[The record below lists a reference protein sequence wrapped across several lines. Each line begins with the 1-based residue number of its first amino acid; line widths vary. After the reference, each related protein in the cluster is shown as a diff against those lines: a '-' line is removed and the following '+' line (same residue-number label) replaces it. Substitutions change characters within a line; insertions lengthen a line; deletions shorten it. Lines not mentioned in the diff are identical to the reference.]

1 MAVPVSRERIFHPGE
16 VALQTEAGVAERMAR
31 VGPQAIRDHMPEQ
44 HRQFF
49 ALLPFVVVGSI
60 DAQGQPAASLLAA
73 PPGFAASPQPEL
85 LRVDALPLA
94 GDPLES
100 NLLPGAPLG
109 LLGIEAQTRRRNRVN
124 GDVVER
130 DSRGFT
136 VRVGQSFG
144 NCPKYIHPR
153 EALFVGAP
161 AAGAARVAERL
172 EQRQRALIE
181 RADTFYIASA
191 HPGAA
196 RHEQGAHGVDV
207 SHRGGPP
214 GFVAF
219 TDDDTFV
226 ISDYRGNNLYM
237 TLGNLR
243 LEPRAGLLFQDFERG
258 DLLQIEARTELV
270 VGRHPLAGPDDS
282 GRLLR
287 FHVERARWFARASA
301 LRFSAEEAE

>member
-1 MAVPVSRERIFHPGE
+1 MDATATRQRSFHAGE

-31 VGPQAIRDHMPEQ
+31 VAPQAIRDHMPDQ
-44 HRQFF
+44 HRHFF
-49 ALLPFVVVGSI
+49 ELLPFVIVGSI
-60 DAQGQPAASLLAA
+60 DSRGQPTASLLAA
-73 PPGFAASPQPEL
+73 PPGFASSPEPQL
-85 LRVDALPLA
+85 LRVEALPLA

-100 NLLPGAPLG
+100 NLGSGAPLG
-109 LLGIEAQTRRRNRVN
+109 LLGIQAHTRRRNRVN
-124 GDVVER
+124 GEVSER

-136 VRVGQSFG
+136 LRVDQSFG

-161 AAGAARVAERL
+161 VASAARVAERL
-172 EQRQRALIE
+172 EQRQRALIAS
-181 RADTFYIASA
+181 ADTFYIASA
-191 HPGAA
+191 HPDAA
-196 RHEQGAHGVDV
+196 RHEQRAHGVDV

-270 VGRHPLAGPDDS
+270 TGSHPQAGPDDS

-301 LRFSAEEAE
+301 LRFLPEE

>member
-1 MAVPVSRERIFHPGE
+1 MAAPGTRERSFHEGE
-16 VALQTEAGVAERMAR
+16 VALQTKAGVAERMAR

-49 ALLPFVVVGSI
+49 ELLPFVVVGSI
-60 DAQGQPAASLLAA
+60 DEQGQPTASLLAA
-73 PPGFAASPQPEL
+73 SPGFATSPEPEL

-100 NLLPGAPLG
+100 NLRPGAALG
-109 LLGIEAQTRRRNRVN
+109 LLGIQAHTRRRNRVN
-124 GDVVER
+124 GDVAELDR
-130 DSRGFT
+130 RGFT
-136 VRVGQSFG
+136 LRVGQSFG

-153 EALFVGAP
+153 EARFAAAP
-161 AAGAARVAERL
+161 TPGAARVAERL
-172 EQRQRALIE
+172 EQRQRALIAS
-181 RADTFYIASA
+181 ADTFYIASA

-219 TDDDTFV
+219 TGDDSFV
-226 ISDYRGNNLYM
+226 ISDYHGNNLYM
-237 TLGNLR
+237 TLGNLS

-270 VGRHPLAGPDDS
+270 TGSHPQAGPDDS

-301 LRFSAEEAE
+301 LRFLPEQ

>member
-1 MAVPVSRERIFHPGE
+1 MAGPATRERSFHEGE
-16 VALQTEAGVAERMAR
+16 VALQTAAGVAERMAR
-31 VGPQAIRDHMPEQ
+31 VGPQAIRNHLPEQ

-49 ALLPFVVVGSI
+49 ELLPFVVVGSI
-60 DAQGQPAASLLAA
+60 DEEGQPTASLLAA
-73 PPGFAASPQPEL
+73 PPGFASSPDPEL
-85 LRVDALPLA
+85 LRVEALPLA

-100 NLLPGAPLG
+100 NLRPGAQLG
-109 LLGIEAQTRRRNRVN
+109 LLGIQAHTRRRNRVN
-124 GDVVER
+124 GDVAELDR
-130 DSRGFT
+130 RGFT
-136 VRVGQSFG
+136 LRVGQSFG

-153 EALFVGAP
+153 EARFAAAP
-161 AAGAARVAERL
+161 SPGAARVAERL
-172 EQRQRALIE
+172 EQRQRALIAS
-181 RADTFYIASA
+181 ADTFYIASA

-196 RHEQGAHGVDV
+196 RHEQWAHGVDV

-226 ISDYRGNNLYM
+226 IADYRGNNLYM

-258 DLLQIEARTELV
+258 DLLQVEARTELV
-270 VGRHPLAGPDDS
+270 TGRHPQAGPDDS

-301 LRFSAEEAE
+301 LRFTAR

>member
-1 MAVPVSRERIFHPGE
+1 MIPVVPERIFHEGE

-31 VGPQAIRDHMPEQ
+31 IAPQAIRDYLPEQ

-49 ALLPFVVVGSI
+49 ELLPFVVVGSI
-60 DAQGQPAASLLAA
+60 DERGQPTASLLASA
-73 PPGFAASPQPEL
+73 PGFASSPEPQL

-94 GDPLES
+94 GDPLEH
-100 NLLPGAPLG
+100 NLRAGAAIG
-109 LLGIEAQTRRRNRVN
+109 VLGIQAHTRRRNRVN
-124 GDVVER
+124 GRVIER

-136 VRVGQSFG
+136 LRVGQSFG

-153 EALFVGAP
+153 EASFT
-161 AAGAARVAERL
+161 GAAAPGAVRVADRL
-172 EQRQRALIE
+172 EQRQRALIAS
-181 RADTFYIASA
+181 ADTFYIASG
-191 HPGAA
+191 HPDAA
-196 RHEQGAHGVDV
+196 RHGVDV
-207 SHRGGPP
+207 SHRGGTP
-214 GFVAF
+214 GFAAF
-219 TDDDTFV
+219 SDDDSFV

-270 VGRHPLAGPDDS
+270 VGRHPQPGPDDT

-287 FHVERARWFARASA
+287 FRVERARWFARTSA
-301 LRFSAEEAE
+301 LRFTLR

>member
-1 MAVPVSRERIFHPGE
+1 MAAPVKRERSFHAGE
-16 VALQTEAGVAERMAR
+16 VALQREAGVAERMAR
-31 VGPQAIRDHMPEQ
+31 VGPQAIRDSLPEQ

-49 ALLPFVVVGSI
+49 ERLPFVVIGSI
-60 DAQGQPAASLLAA
+60 DGQGQPSASLLAG
-73 PPGFAASPQPEL
+73 PPGFAWSPEPEL

-100 NLLPGAPLG
+100 NLRSGAPLG
-109 LLGIEAQTRRRNRVN
+109 LLGIQAHTRRRNRVN
-124 GDVVER
+124 GDVSER
-130 DSRGFT
+130 DSRGFSL
-136 VRVGQSFG
+136 RVLQSFG

-153 EALFVGAP
+153 EALFAGAP
-161 AAGAARVAERL
+161 AASAARVAERL
-172 EQRQRALIE
+172 EPRQRALIAS
-181 RADTFYIASA
+181 ADTFYIASA

-196 RHEQGAHGVDV
+196 RHEQWAQGVDV

-226 ISDYRGNNLYM
+226 VADYRGNNLYM

-270 VGRHPLAGPDDS
+270 AGRHPRASPADS

-301 LRFSAEEAE
+301 LHFLPEE

>member
-1 MAVPVSRERIFHPGE
+1 MAVPVTRERSFHSGE

-31 VGPQAIRDHMPEQ
+31 VGSQMIRDYLPEQ

-49 ALLPFVVVGSI
+49 ELLPFVVIGSI
-60 DAQGQPAASLLAA
+60 DAQGQPTASLLAG
-73 PPGFAASPQPEL
+73 PPGFASSPEPEL

-100 NLLPGAPLG
+100 NLHPGAPLG
-109 LLGIEAQTRRRNRVN
+109 VLGIQANARRRNRIN
-124 GDVVER
+124 GDVSER
-130 DSRGFT
+130 DSRGFSL
-136 VRVGQSFG
+136 RVGQSFG
-144 NCPKYIHPR
+144 NCPKYIQPR
-153 EALFVGAP
+153 EALFAGAP
-161 AAGAARVAERL
+161 ASAAARVAERL
-172 EQRQRALIE
+172 EPRQRALIAG
-181 RADTFYIASA
+181 ADTFYIASA

-196 RHEQGAHGVDV
+196 EHEQSAHGVDV

-219 TDDDTFV
+219 TDDDSFV

-243 LEPRAGLLFQDFERG
+243 LQPRAGLLFQDFERG

-270 VGRHPLAGPDDS
+270 AGRHPQAGPDDS

-301 LRFSAEEAE
+301 LRFTAR